1 MRKLTYEEVKE
12 YIDNEGYKL
21 LSTEYKNNKTKLKI
35 MCNKNHIFEMK
46 FNSFKSG
53 QRCPKCNGTQK
64 LTYEEVKEYIN
75 NEGYEL
81 LSTKYINN
89 RTKLKIKCNEGHIFE
104 MNFNNFKDS
113 GARCPY
119 CSNNAKYKY
128 EEVKEYIESFGYE
141 LLSKE
146 YINNNTKLKIMCDK
160 GHIYETCFKVFKKEF
175 RCPYCSNNAKYTIE
189 FVREYLKS
197 FKYTLLSEEY
207 INTNTHI
214 KIMCPEGHIYEATFA
229 EFKNH
234 NRRCPICNASKG
246 EKRIEEI
253 LKKLNIKFK
262 VQYRFENCKF
272 YKTLPFDFYITDYN
286 ICIEYDGVQHYKV
299 IDYFGGLDGFIDTKI
314 RDTIKDKYCEDNNIA
329 LIRIPYWNFDDI
341 ENILT
346 KELINNSLKIS

>member
-1 MRKLTYEEVKE
+1 MVLYNKGVMKMRKLTYEEVKE
-12 YIDNEGYKL
+12 YIDNEEYKL

-119 CSNNAKYKY
+119 CSNNAKY
-128 EEVKEYIESFGYE
+128 
-141 LLSKE
+141 
-146 YINNNTKLKIMCDK
+146 
-160 GHIYETCFKVFKKEF
+160 
-175 RCPYCSNNAKYTIE
+175 TIE

-246 EKRIEEI
+246 EKRIEET
-253 LKKLNIKFK
+253 LEKLNIKFE

-314 RDTIKDKYCEDNNIA
+314 RDTIKDKYCEDNNIT